1 MSSPMVAPGS
11 GLPLLR
17 LGRLVA
23 FTSLMAIT
31 VGVPAVRAQSL
42 LNEDSA
48 AIVSS
53 NDRAEGTL
61 RASDVIARMIERN
74 RERNEHLQ
82 NYSAVRT
89 YEILDLE
96 GRVSA
101 QAVVGVNYQ
110 APGTK
115 TFQRMTEDGPWII
128 RRVVFDRLLQ
138 AEEETSSGQQRRE
151 SLISE
156 ENYHFAIVGEADL
169 GTHHCYVVAAQ
180 PKKPDKYLFVG
191 SIWIDAQDFGIAKI
205 SGRPVANLSFW
216 ITSVNFVREYQ
227 KIDGFWLPYQDR
239 SIVNLK
245 VHGTKVF
252 QIEHQQYVINNL
264 RDPSALP
271 PRTAETASGF

>member
-1 MSSPMVAPGS
+1 MSSPVVTPGS

-23 FTSLMAIT
+23 FTSLVATM
-31 VGVPAVRAQSL
+31 VGVPVVRAQSL
-42 LNEDSA
+42 LNRDSA
-48 AIVSS
+48 PVVLS

-61 RASDVIARMIERN
+61 RATDVIARTIERN

-89 YEILDLE
+89 YEVLDLD

-115 TFQRMTEDGPWII
+115 TFQRMTEDGSWII

-138 AEEETSSGQQRRE
+138 VEEDTSSGQERRE

-156 ENYHFAIVGEADL
+156 ENYNFEIVGEADL

-180 PKKPDKYLFVG
+180 PKKLDKYLFVG
-191 SIWIDAQDFGIAKI
+191 RIWIDAQDFGIAKI
-205 SGRPVANLSFW
+205 SGRPAAKLSFW
-216 ITSVNFVREYQ
+216 ITSANFVREYRR
-227 KIDGFWLPYQDR
+227 IDGFWLPYQDR
-239 SIVNLK
+239 SIVDLK

-252 QIEHQQYVINNL
+252 QIEHRQYVINNL
-264 RDPSALP
+264 RDPRAVPSH
-271 PRTAETASGF
+271 TAETASGF